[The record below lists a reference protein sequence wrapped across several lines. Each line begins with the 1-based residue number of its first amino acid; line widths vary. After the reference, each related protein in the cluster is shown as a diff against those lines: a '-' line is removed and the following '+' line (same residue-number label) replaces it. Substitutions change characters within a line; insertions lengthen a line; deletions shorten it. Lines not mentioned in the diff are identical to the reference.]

1 LGSWRRVLDA
11 WRRVRTAP
19 EPSAGRMAEARLLL
33 TLAVEDWLA
42 GELSKW
48 VTFLLLCATFVGA
61 CLALVRELY
70 G

>member
-1 LGSWRRVLDA
+1 
-11 WRRVRTAP
+11 
-19 EPSAGRMAEARLLL
+19 MAEARLLL